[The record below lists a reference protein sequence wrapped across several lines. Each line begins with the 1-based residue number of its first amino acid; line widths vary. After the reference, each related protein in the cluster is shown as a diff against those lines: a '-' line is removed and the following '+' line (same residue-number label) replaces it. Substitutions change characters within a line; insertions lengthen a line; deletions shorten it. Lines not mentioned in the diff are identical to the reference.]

1 MIGRSSLFAKYAIP
15 LIVLV
20 SGALIVSGLIQIYFS
35 YQESKSALARIQYEK
50 AAAAAIRIEQ
60 FARQLEHDLSWI
72 AQTPWV
78 ALSDPLN
85 QRRLDSL
92 RLLRQSPAITE
103 VSHIDP
109 TGHEQLRVSRLAMD
123 VIGSNAD
130 FSDDPKFADAMAR
143 KIYFSPIYFRKES
156 EPYMTIAMTGA
167 TEDTGVVVAEANL
180 KFIWDVVSNLKVG
193 KDGNAYVV
201 DERGRL
207 IAHPDISMVLQKTD
221 LSALA
226 QVKEAAK
233 NPDRDVNAPV
243 EAMIG
248 RDIHGTDVLSAHA
261 TIKPLNWT
269 VFVDLPIAEAFAPLY
284 ASIFRTV
291 LLVLAGVLVSAAAS
305 LYLVRRMVSPIQVLR
320 TGAARIGAGALDHRI
335 EVRSGDELQALADE
349 FNGMTERLQASY
361 AGLEREV
368 EERTRDLTEALE
380 QQTAT
385 AEILR
390 VISESQTD
398 VQPVFDT
405 IAERA
410 RGLSPDSVV
419 GVAILEGELV
429 QMRALSGIG
438 KEGEK
443 KLLSA
448 FPRPVDRS
456 TVTSRAILER
466 KVIAIEDISTVEH
479 YVLKEAAE
487 AINFRSAMAVPI
499 LREGRALGAIG
510 IMRKQ
515 VGAFDSHEVKVIKTF
530 ADQAAIAI
538 DNTRL
543 FKELQSRTQDLAQ
556 SVRQLQS
563 LAEVSQAVNSTLD
576 LQEVLSA
583 IVTRAAQLS
592 NADGGVVYEYDE
604 TSEQFHARATYGYP
618 PEFVSVALATPL
630 RFDDGAT
637 GRAAA
642 TRAPV
647 QIPDLRVEGGYS
659 GPLGDETKRAG
670 VLAVLAVPL
679 LREEHI
685 LGSLVVS
692 RNRVGEFPKEMVDVL
707 QTFAEQST
715 LAIQNARL
723 FREIEDKSHELEIAS
738 QHKSKFLANMS
749 HELRTPLNAIIGFSE
764 VLKDGLFGALA
775 PKQDEYIRDIHASGH
790 HLLSLINDILD
801 LSKVEAD
808 HMELNLSNFNVPAAI
823 GDALTLVRERANK
836 LGVNLNSEIDS
847 KIEVFTGDERKFKQI
862 MLNLLS
868 NAVKFTPAG
877 GDVTVCAKPTADGL
891 QVSVSDTGLGIAPE
905 EQETIFNAFQQ
916 GDSGRNSA
924 REGTGLGLTLARSF
938 VELHNGRI
946 WVESK
951 ESEGS
956 TFLFTMV
963 SQL

>member
-1 MIGRSSLFAKYAIP
+1 
-15 LIVLV
+15 
-20 SGALIVSGLIQIYFS
+20 
-35 YQESKSALARIQYEK
+35 
-50 AAAAAIRIEQ
+50 
-60 FARQLEHDLSWI
+60 
-72 AQTPWV
+72 
-78 ALSDPLN
+78 
-85 QRRLDSL
+85 
-92 RLLRQSPAITE
+92 
-103 VSHIDP
+103 
-109 TGHEQLRVSRLAMD
+109 
-123 VIGSNAD
+123 
-130 FSDDPKFADAMAR
+130 
-143 KIYFSPIYFRKES
+143 
-156 EPYMTIAMTGA
+156 
-167 TEDTGVVVAEANL
+167 
-180 KFIWDVVSNLKVG
+180 VVSNLKVG
-193 KDGNAYVV
+193 KDGNAYVI

-207 IAHPDISMVLQKTD
+207 IAHPDISLVLQKTD

-226 QVKEAAK
+226 QVEEAAK

-891 QVSVSDTGLGIAPE
+891 QVSVSDTSLGIAPE